1 MEKVSIGGQTQVKII
16 IGSNDNPIVSQ
27 SCGNVSITMLKYYN
41 WEIVAI
47 LT

>member
-16 IGSNDNPIVSQ
+16 SSNDNPTVSQ